1 MTDNKI
7 TFHVQQ
13 RTLVGKAAAKL
24 KKDGLVAGNI
34 YGLNQDSTAISLKR
48 KEVEKILVDSESG
61 LVYLKI
67 GESDKKIPTLI
78 DEVVFHTL
86 TRELQHVVFRRVS
99 LKEKVTTEVSITLEG
114 ESDVP
119 DSTVLQVL
127 DSVEVESLPTEIP
140 ETIVVDLSQ
149 LTEIGQAISIKD
161 IISSSGFSIIC
172 EEDQL
177 DSPVVLLQE
186 MRAEEEEVEESEPVE
201 TEIIG
206 KGKSD
211 AEDGESTTDSSAG
224 TDDSE
229 SSKSE

>member
-7 TFHVQQ
+7 TFHVQE

-24 KKDGLVAGNI
+24 KKDGLVAGNV

-48 KEVEKILVDSESG
+48 KEVEKILSDSESG

-67 GESDKKIPTLI
+67 GEGDKKIPTLI

-114 ESDVP
+114 ESSVP
-119 DSTVLQVL
+119 DSNVLQVL

-140 ETIVVDLSQ
+140 ETIIVDLSQ
-149 LTEIGQAISIKD
+149 LTEIGQAISIQD
-161 IISSSGFSIIC
+161 IIKSSGFTIVC

-177 DSPVVLLQE
+177 ENPVVLLQE
-186 MRAEEEEVEESEPVE
+186 MRAEEEEVEPTE

-206 KGKSD
+206 KGKSEEG
-211 AEDGESTTDSSAG
+211 EDESTSNSG
-224 TDDSE
+224 SKSDDSD
-229 SSKSE
+229 STKSE